1 MITLGGL
8 VMKLLSLVFGAF
20 FGFSVLV
27 PCPVLA
33 QSGEVVKVTQPAI
46 IVRDGQRTQLE
57 LGDAVNVGETIV
69 TGGSAEAQIVFSDQT
84 RIVVGPN
91 SQLRVDT
98 LLFNSNSSAKRFAVT
113 AAKGTFRFLSGKSP
127 SKAYSVRTP
136 IATMGVRGT
145 AFDFAVPAKDY
156 TDLVVHDGEVRFCR
170 QGVSTCASVPSGC
183 QTVRMQKKLLT
194 QPATNADRQKV
205 LGEAFP
211 YAIDQSSLR
220 NDFHTAIESCKG
232 RGATALRQINLPSIA
247 SRQLQ
252 RDDPKRR
259 AANVRPEEPREE
271 DERPEEPDER
281 EDDLLE

>member
-1 MITLGGL
+1 
-8 VMKLLSLVFGAF
+8 MKLLPLVLGAF
-20 FGFSVLV
+20 FGVSFLV
-27 PCPVLA
+27 PLPALA

-46 IVRDGQRTQLE
+46 IVRDGQRAKLE

-98 LLFNSNSSAKRFAVT
+98 LLFNSNTSAKRFAVT

-145 AFDFAVPAKDY
+145 AFDFAIPAKDY

-170 QGVSTCASVPSGC
+170 QGVSACARVPSGC
-183 QTVRMQKKLLT
+183 QTVRMQKRLLT
-194 QPATNADRQKV
+194 QPSTNADRQKI

-211 YAIDQSSLR
+211 YAIDQTSLR
-220 NDFHTAIESCKG
+220 DDFHTAIESCKG
-232 RGATALRQINLPSIA
+232 RDATALRQINLPSIA

-252 RDDPKRR
+252 RDDQKPR
-259 AANVRPEEPREE
+259 AAKGSPEEPREE
-271 DERPEEPDER
+271 DEEREEPGER
-281 EDDLLE
+281 EDGLPE